1 MRKRIKLSIPKL
13 IKEIL
18 DQDTFYFE
26 IKLERLCNIIVQ
38 EMGYEPTL
46 RIQDKLK
53 NERKIPIT
61 FNLNERN
68 SSYIQNMILNSSE
81 NIETEFFRSLL
92 STYANL
98 HPSLRE
104 RVVKKSIYTDI
115 ELAIKEKLNLKISY
129 QDKIIDIIP
138 LIFQRDDESNYNQ
151 LQGIINSERII
162 FRLKDIDILK
172 IGN

>member
-138 LIFQRDDESNYNQ
+138 LVFQRDDESNYNQ
-151 LQGIINSERII
+151 LQGILNSERII

>member
-115 ELAIKEKLNLKISY
+115 DLAIKEGYNIKISY
-129 QDKIIDIIP
+129 EHKIIDITP
-138 LIFQRDDESNYNQ
+138 LSFQRTNDSNYNY
-151 LQGIINSERII
+151 LEGVLNNEKYL
-162 FRLKDIDILK
+162 FKLKNIDILK
-172 IGN
+172 ISI